1 VSRTAQDV
9 LELDRLRD
17 LVRGQSTCALGR
29 RAVDALEFSTDRAH
43 LEMQF
48 DLIAEAVAYLR
59 AGSDLGFGA
68 LPDPE
73 SWLAK
78 AEAPGD
84 IFTPLELLDVAS
96 LIETA
101 ESLRQTFRGEAPKF
115 PLLAARAAALADS
128 RFLAREIRRVILPDG
143 AIADDASPE
152 LKRARTALGRTRVSI
167 EKALERI
174 LRERGLP
181 PGEDYVTR
189 RNDRFVLPVRAAERR
204 TVPGVV
210 HASSAT
216 GQTLFVEPFETVELN
231 NRLVEL
237 SDEEAAEVAR
247 LLAELTHR
255 VQEAL
260 GPLRAAAA
268 AVAEFDSLFARAR
281 FSRRLDC
288 ARPIFSPAPPA
299 AARLALRSARHP
311 VLDDALRRKGSAAVP
326 ITLEL
331 GGAETIL
338 VISGPNT
345 GGKTVALKTVGL
357 AALAAQCAIP
367 VAAESAELPIFDLI
381 LADIGDEQSIAA
393 DLSTFSAHVLNLRA
407 MLEIAGPA
415 SLVLADEMGTG
426 TAPEEG
432 AALAVALL
440 DAFRARGALTLAT
453 THHDRLKSYAAAT
466 PGVVNASVEFDAVAL
481 RPTYRLRVGV
491 PGGSSGL
498 DIAER
503 LGLPREIVERA
514 RALLEPAAR
523 EAAQLI
529 AYLHRVRDDL
539 EQAQRDAATQARELD
554 AERQQLRSEWIDR
567 QRRRIS
573 ELEREFGEA
582 MKLHEQQVAKTIEAV
597 KDREL
602 RAQLEKQT
610 GKKLSGIRA
619 DAKAAADAAVLQ
631 QLSASQS
638 DLGTGAPHADSAPR
652 ADQLVPGARVR
663 VRGWPALATLRRVD
677 SSTAEV
683 DAGSLRMKIALDDIT
698 AVLPAAAP
706 SPSRDAARAAVT
718 VRSKPE
724 PEENEDAAVDEIN
737 LIGCTVEE
745 ATRRADKFID
755 QAAIAGKPRVR
766 LIHGHGTGALRRGL
780 AEFLATHPLVERIE
794 AEAAERG
801 GTAITV
807 VELKD

>member
-29 RAVDALEFSTDRAH
+29 RAVDALDFSTDRAH

-237 SDEEAAEVAR
+237 SDEEAAEIAR

-582 MKLHEQQVAKTIEAV
+582 MKLHEQQIAKTIEAV

>member
-1 VSRTAQDV
+1 MSRTAQDV

-29 RAVDALEFSTDRAH
+29 RAVDALDFSTDRAH

-237 SDEEAAEVAR
+237 SDEEAAEIAR

-367 VAAESAELPIFDLI
+367 VAAESAELPIFDRI

-582 MKLHEQQVAKTIEAV
+582 MKLHEQQIAKTIEAV

-638 DLGTGAPHADSAPR
+638 DLGTGAPHADSAPH

>member
-1 VSRTAQDV
+1 MSRSAQDV

-17 LVRGQSTCALGR
+17 LVRGETTCALGR
-29 RAVDALEFSTDRAH
+29 RAIDALEFSPDRAY
-43 LEMQF
+43 LDAQF
-48 DLIAEAVAYLR
+48 ELIAEGVAYLR

-73 SWLAK
+73 EWLAK
-78 AEAPGD
+78 AAAPGT
-84 IFTPLELLDVAS
+84 ILTPLELLDAAS
-96 LIETA
+96 LIETTEA
-101 ESLRQTFRGEAPKF
+101 LRHTFRGDAPKF
-115 PLLAARAAALADS
+115 PLLATRAASLADS
-128 RFLAREIRRVILPDG
+128 RALAREIRRVILPDG
-143 AIADDASPE
+143 ALADDASST
-152 LKRARTALGRTRVSI
+152 LKRARTALGRTRVAI
-167 EKALERI
+167 EKALDHI

-189 RNDRFVLPVRAAERR
+189 RNDRFVVPVRAAERR

-237 SDEEAAEVAR
+237 ADEEAAEIAR
-247 LLAELTHR
+247 LLEELTHR
-255 VQEAL
+255 VQDAL
-260 GPLRAAAA
+260 APLRAAAA

-288 ARPIFSPAPPA
+288 ARPIFSTAASAAPH
-299 AARLALRSARHP
+299 LALRNARHP
-311 VLDDALRRKGSAAVP
+311 VLDDALRRQGRAAVP

-331 GGAETIL
+331 GGAETVL

-367 VAAESAELPIFDLI
+367 VAADSAELPIFDRI

-407 MLEIAGPA
+407 MLEAAGPG

-440 DAFRARGALTLAT
+440 DAFRARGGLTLAT

-466 PGVVNASVEFDAVAL
+466 PGVLNASVEFDAVAL
-481 RPTYRLRVGV
+481 RPTYKLRVGV
-491 PGGSSGL
+491 PGGSSGIE
-498 DIAER
+498 IAER
-503 LGLPREIVERA
+503 LGLPHDVIERA

-539 EQAQRDAATQARELD
+539 EQAQRDATIQARELD
-554 AERQQLRSEWIDR
+554 RERQQLRTEWIER
-567 QRRRIS
+567 QRRRIA
-573 ELEREFGEA
+573 ELEREFADA
-582 MKLHEQQVAKTIEAV
+582 MKQHEKQIAQAIDAV

-610 GKKLSGIRA
+610 RRKLSGLQA
-619 DAKAAADAAVLQ
+619 DAKSAADAAVLQ
-631 QLSASQS
+631 QLSASQA
-638 DLGTGAPHADSAPR
+638 DLGVGAPQADLPPR
-652 ADQLVPGARVR
+652 PDQLVEGARVR
-663 VRGWPALATLRRVD
+663 VRGWPAAATLRRRD
-677 SSTAEV
+677 DSTAEV
-683 DAGSLRMKIALDDIT
+683 EAGSLRMKIALEDII

-706 SPSRDAARAAVT
+706 PTAGKGGRSGLTVHAKPDAEDD
-718 VRSKPE
+718 K
-724 PEENEDAAVDEIN
+724 DAAVDEIN

-755 QAAIAGKPRVR
+755 QAAVAGKPRVR

-780 AEFLATHPLVERIE
+780 AEFLSSHPLVERIAAE
-794 AEAAERG
+794 AEERG
-801 GTAITV
+801 GTAITI

>member
-237 SDEEAAEVAR
+237 SDEEAAEIAR

-582 MKLHEQQVAKTIEAV
+582 MKLHEQQIAKTIEAV

>member
-9 LELDRLRD
+9 LELDRLCD

-237 SDEEAAEVAR
+237 SDEEAAEIAR

-582 MKLHEQQVAKTIEAV
+582 MKLHEQQIAKTIEAV